1 MASRPLFIVG
11 ERDGGKS
18 TTLIRLLSELPW
30 RAMRT
35 CGVLALANVG
45 KTQYTLKDLGSKETR
60 LALSCE
66 PHDGWKRL
74 GKFSY
79 DEDAFNWANKRII
92 RSLPQAEL
100 AGFDEIGRLE
110 MEGGGLAPSFA
121 EALGR
126 DGVLVAAVVRT
137 PFVEAVKECFGIEAI
152 DVIVCQRDENE

>member
-100 AGFDEIGRLE
+100 AVFDEIGRLE
-110 MEGGGLAPSFA
+110 MEGVPRRLPRHWDEMGCSWPRWYAPPLSRRSRSA
-121 EALGR
+121 SASRRLM
-126 DGVLVAAVVRT
+126 
-137 PFVEAVKECFGIEAI
+137 
-152 DVIVCQRDENE
+152 